1 MMAIHYLY
9 HNGTSVN
16 NHVHGLKILQL
27 LPWTKTILIE
37 QVTHQLNHSLQKRKF
52 EFHGVIYASPIYKG
66 NTIHGFEQGY
76 GKQSSLR
83 TCANLFIYVYK
94 DIV

>member
-1 MMAIHYLY
+1 MLC
-9 HNGTSVN
+9 VD
-16 NHVHGLKILQL
+16 NHITYYEGICVCVRH
-27 LPWTKTILIE
+27 TR
-37 QVTHQLNHSLQKRKF
+37 THTHTHTLA
-52 EFHGVIYASPIYKG
+52 HGVIYASPIYKG